1 MVSSEKVR
9 EIVRFF
15 VGVSLATV
23 TVQGMQAAGVTLR
36 DIVESYQAMESVH
49 DFVAAMLVVVGGGLK
64 VDYLR
69 MYNFMVKNGDAVE
82 AAVHVAEV
90 VFGGCSAA
98 LVGGE
103 TASCGGAA
111 SSSYLSDT
119 DGEWQLV
126 RYCMLYGTGVLR
138 LAEQDAGSVKDLKT
152 AKLAMGGEWTTHM
165 ITRSDWDSFVDDIIE
180 YLMENKGVAAVTRL
194 QRFQMIIPAW
204 DQGGKMYVKEY
215 LKKHSC
221 SFPYEVDTS
230 VMLRCQSASI
240 VDAEKQREIIL
251 GVKVKIEKLE
261 DQVRLLKA
269 GSNGGGEN
277 DGGGAGAKPYAE
289 VILPHRVEAN

>member
-1 MVSSEKVR
+1 MVSSEISK
-9 EIVRFF
+9 IVTFF
-15 VGVSLATV
+15 VGLSLA
-23 TVQGMQAAGVTLR
+23 AATLEKLKDAGITLQ
-36 DIVESYQAMESVH
+36 DILDSYQAAASVAV
-49 DFVAAMLVVVGGGLK
+49 FVAAMVDVVGGGVK

-69 MYNFMVKNGDAVE
+69 MYNFMAQNASSVASAAAPEGFVDAV
-82 AAVHVAEV
+82 VA
-90 VFGGCSAA
+90 AA
-98 LVGGE
+98 LE
-103 TASCGGAA
+103 DGADA
-111 SSSYLSDT
+111 ESVRIAAKAHIDAN
-119 DGEWQLV
+119 DGKWQLV
-126 RYCMLYGTGVLR
+126 KHCMLYGTGVLR

-165 ITRSDWDSFVDDIIE
+165 ITRSDWDLFVDDIIE

-240 VDAEKQREIIL
+240 VNAEKQREIIL

-269 GSNGGGEN
+269 GSTGGGEN

-289 VILPHRVEAN
+289 VILPHRIEAN

>member
-1 MVSSEKVR
+1 MVSSEKVG
-9 EIVRFF
+9 EIIRFF

-23 TVQGMQAAGVTLR
+23 TVQGMQEAGVTLR
-36 DIVESYQAMESVH
+36 DIVESYQAMESVN
-49 DFVAAMLVVVGGGLK
+49 DFVAAMLAVLGGGLK
-64 VDYLR
+64 IDYLR

-82 AAVHVAEV
+82 EAVHVAEV

-165 ITRSDWDSFVDDIIE
+165 ITRSDWDLFVNDIIE
-180 YLMENKGVAAVTRL
+180 YLMEEKGSEHVAAVTRL
-194 QRFQMIIPAW
+194 QRFQMSIPAW
-204 DQGGKMYVKEY
+204 HQGGKMYVKEY

-221 SFPYEVDTS
+221 NFPYEVD
-230 VMLRCQSASI
+230 VALMVRCQASSMANI
-240 VDAEKQREIIL
+240 EEQL
-251 GVKVKIEKLE
+251 GQLEEVSGVTVRIKSLE

-269 GSNGGGEN
+269 GSTGGGGNGGMGGRV
-277 DGGGAGAKPYAE
+277 DG
-289 VILPHRVEAN
+289 N

>member
-1 MVSSEKVR
+1 MATM
-9 EIVRFF
+9 
-15 VGVSLATV
+15 LA
-23 TVQGMQAAGVTLR
+23 
-36 DIVESYQAMESVH
+36 
-49 DFVAAMLVVVGGGLK
+49 VVGGGLK
-64 VDYLR
+64 IDYLR
-69 MYNFMVKNGDAVE
+69 MYNFMNKNGDAVE
-82 AAVHVAEV
+82 AAVHAADVI
-90 VFGGCSAA
+90 FGGCSAA

-103 TASCGGAA
+103 ATPSGGAA
-111 SSSYLSDT
+111 SSSYLSDS

-126 RYCMLYGTGVLR
+126 RYCMLYGTEVLR
-138 LAEQDAGSVKDLKT
+138 LAEQDAGAVKDLKT

-165 ITRSDWDSFVDDIIE
+165 ITRSDWDFFVDDIIE

-240 VDAEKQREIIL
+240 VKAEKQREIIL
-251 GVKVKIEKLE
+251 GVKVKIGKLE
-261 DQVRLLKA
+261 DQVRLLKT

-289 VILPHRVEAN
+289 VILPHRIEAN

>member
-1 MVSSEKVR
+1 
-9 EIVRFF
+9 
-15 VGVSLATV
+15 
-23 TVQGMQAAGVTLR
+23 
-36 DIVESYQAMESVH
+36 
-49 DFVAAMLVVVGGGLK
+49 ML
-64 VDYLR
+64 
-69 MYNFMVKNGDAVE
+69 
-82 AAVHVAEV
+82 H
-90 VFGGCSAA
+90 
-98 LVGGE
+98 
-103 TASCGGAA
+103 
-111 SSSYLSDT
+111 
-119 DGEWQLV
+119 
-126 RYCMLYGTGVLR
+126 GTEVLR
-138 LAEQDAGSVKDLKT
+138 LAEQDAEAVKGLKT

-165 ITRSDWDSFVDDIIE
+165 ITRSDWDLFVDDIIE

-240 VDAEKQREIIL
+240 VNAEKQREIIL
-251 GVKVKIEKLE
+251 GVKVKIESLE

-269 GSNGGGEN
+269 GSTGGGGN

-289 VILPHRVEAN
+289 VGLPHRIEAN